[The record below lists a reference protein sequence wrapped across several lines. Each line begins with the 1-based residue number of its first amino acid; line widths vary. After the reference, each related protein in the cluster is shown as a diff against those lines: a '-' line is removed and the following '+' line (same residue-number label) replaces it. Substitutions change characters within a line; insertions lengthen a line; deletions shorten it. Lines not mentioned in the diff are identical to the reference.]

1 MEQTRTEFKNLTNLN
16 YSNRN
21 QIQDDYFETE
31 NILLYVEKDIE
42 IDKNEIKRNNRK
54 KFEEIL
60 NNTKLKFKN
69 LSEKAEMI
77 INSKSFSFKKF
88 LVNDL
93 NIQSISIEGR
103 NKINNNF
110 NLINNNKFNNNLDIK
125 NINDNNI
132 NLNYNNH
139 FKVIEPLNINASQN
153 NIFKQSSGEINS
165 SLIGKKRKQQNIN
178 DKNNE
183 KMEQEKKNI
192 FNDILIICKEI
203 SNINNDII
211 KKEDQ
216 NSLNSDNENIET
228 TLIINDNP
236 IVTIYL
242 NKDVI
247 NKIYVFKNKK
257 NLIREK
263 EILNQLK
270 QIKKNMTVILN
281 KLRKK

>member
-1 MEQTRTEFKNLTNLN
+1 MEQTRIEFKNLTNLN

-21 QIQDDYFETE
+21 QIQDEYFETE

-60 NNTKLKFKN
+60 NHTKLKFKN

-77 INSKSFSFKKF
+77 INNKSFSFKKF
-88 LVNDL
+88 LLNNL

-153 NIFKQSSGEINS
+153 NIFKQNSGEINS

-247 NKIYVFKNKK
+247 NKIYVFKSKK

>member
-1 MEQTRTEFKNLTNLN
+1 MDQFKNLTNLN

-21 QIQDDYFETE
+21 QIQDEYFETE

-60 NNTKLKFKN
+60 NHTKLKFKN

-77 INSKSFSFKKF
+77 INNKSFSFKKF
-88 LVNDL
+88 LLNNL

-153 NIFKQSSGEINS
+153 NIFKQNSGEINS

-216 NSLNSDNENIET
+216 NSLNSDNENLET

-281 KLRKK
+281 KLRKT

>member
-153 NIFKQSSGEINS
+153 NIFKQNSGEINS